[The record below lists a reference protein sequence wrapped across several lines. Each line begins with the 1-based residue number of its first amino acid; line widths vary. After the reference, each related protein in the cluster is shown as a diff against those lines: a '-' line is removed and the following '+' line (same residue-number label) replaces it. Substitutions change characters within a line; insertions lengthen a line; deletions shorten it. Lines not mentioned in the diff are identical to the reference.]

1 MPKLAETIRLK
12 QAIFNKGSLFYNH
25 CGLDSQKLHFLE
37 SLLLS
42 EKPQKNQFV
51 PATQRKSHQ
60 CNEEKYQKFR
70 DRTYPFLRI
79 LYPIHIQAP

>member
-60 CNEEKYQKFR
+60 CNAMKRNIRNSE
-70 DRTYPFLRI
+70 TGHI
-79 LYPIHIQAP
+79 LF